1 MEKEKNFLLK
11 TRGKKHIIVPIR
23 IFERP
28 ENMKIFSSSL
38 GWKIF
43 REFSEPACPID
54 VAKRLELHEQK
65 VYYYTNK
72 FKKSKLIKEVKSEPR
87 HGTIAK
93 FYQIKDFAFGLK
105 LDNVPEDNEIK
116 IHSPEHVKSLEPFIF
131 EGKLN
136 AQIIVGSPDPHGPWK
151 ARASDSC
158 CAIDF
163 ALFMGAFTMG
173 RQVPNYKLDTEL
185 REKDLKG
192 NLILFGGPTVNMVTR
207 KMNKELPIYFE
218 VKRDL
223 RRLKSDLS
231 GKTYKS
237 DEVGLIEIVDNPWD
251 NKGKVLILAGKRFV
265 GTRSA
270 VLAWV
275 KHTEKIIKGN
285 NFNPKKIAKV
295 VKGYDMNGDGIID
308 DVEILE

>member
-1 MEKEKNFLLK
+1 MEKKGDFLL
-11 TRGKKHIIVPIR
+11 RSDGKKHLMIPIKMFDKPDS
-23 IFERP
+23 I
-28 ENMKIFSSSL
+28 KLFSSDL

-43 REFSEPACPID
+43 QEFSEPSCPMD
-54 VAKRLELHEQK
+54 VAKKLRIHEQK
-65 VYYYTNK
+65 VYYHINK
-72 FKKSKLIKEVKSEPR
+72 FKKARLIREVGSEPR
-87 HGTIAK
+87 HGTVAK

-105 LDNVPEDNEIK
+105 LDRVPPGSEFK
-116 IHSPEHVKSLEPFIF
+116 VHSPAHVKSLEPFIVD
-131 EGKLN
+131 GDLN
-136 AQIIVGSPDPHGPWK
+136 SRIIVGSPDPHGPWK

-163 ALFMGAFTMG
+163 ALFMGAFTRG
-173 RQVPNYKLDTEL
+173 KQVPNYKLDTEV

-207 KMNKELPIYFE
+207 KINKDLPIFFE

-231 GKTYKS
+231 GKVYRS
-237 DEVGLIEIVDNPWD
+237 DQCGLVEIVDNPWD
-251 NKGKVLILAGKRFV
+251 KKGKVLIIAGNRFH

-270 VLAWV
+270 VLAWI
-275 KHTEKIIKGN
+275 KYMDKIMKGN
-285 NFNPKKIAKV
+285 KFNPKIVAKV
-295 VKGYDMNGDGIID
+295 VKGYDMNGDGVID

>member
-11 TRGKKHIIVPIR
+11 TRGKRNIIIPIR
-23 IFERP
+23 IFEKP
-28 ENMKIFSSSL
+28 ENIKLFSRPV
-38 GWKIF
+38 GWKILG
-43 REFSEPACPID
+43 EFSEPSCPMD
-54 VAKRLELHEQK
+54 VAKRLGLHEQK

-72 FKKSKLIKEVKSEPR
+72 FKDSRLLKEVKSEPR

-93 FYQIKDFAFGLK
+93 FYQVKDFAFGFRMDK
-105 LDNVPEDNEIK
+105 IPEGNEIK
-116 IHSPEHVKSLEPFIF
+116 IHSPEHVKSLEPFIID
-131 EGKLN
+131 GKLN

-163 ALFMGAFTMG
+163 ALFMGAFTRG

-192 NLILFGGPTVNMVTR
+192 NLILFGGPTANMVTR
-207 KMNKELPIYFE
+207 RINRELPIHFE
-218 VKRDL
+218 VRRDL

-231 GKTYKS
+231 GKTYKG

-251 NKGKVLILAGKRFV
+251 SNRKVLILAGKRFV

-270 VLAWV
+270 VIAWV
-275 KHTEKIIKGN
+275 KHTERIMKGNRFSPKII
-285 NFNPKKIAKV
+285 ARV
-295 VKGYDMNGDGIID
+295 VRGYDMNGDGVID
-308 DVEILE
+308 EVEILE